1 MPQRTTQPLN
11 SDVVHGNTAATP
23 SVFSWW
29 TFLPIPL
36 LSILNFYIL
45 RAALKT
51 LRWIYKSNLRLPIFF
66 YVVSMVIFFFWY
78 NWTLFYHFY
87 CAIFQYFFPLF
98 LFSFLVSQCTGVF
111 YLFSTLLLP
120 ASLEIRQSPLVV
132 SFRCLH
138 AQLADPIRVPA
149 QQVVCPPPEEDQDL
163 RTCQLQ
169 ILDIQRPHP
178 FPLAMPPV
186 TTPPPP
192 QTSHYF
198 NHHLFTDTANL
209 QDQLDHFILI
219 TASCNSVF
227 PLDFLI

>member
-1 MPQRTTQPLN
+1 MGVGNAGQSLSPGSSTTWLNSCAEATRMPQRTTQPLN

-66 YVVSMVIFFFWY
+66 YVVSMVIFFFFWY

-98 LFSFLVSQCTGVF
+98 LFSFLVS
-111 YLFSTLLLP
+111 
-120 ASLEIRQSPLVV
+120 
-132 SFRCLH
+132 
-138 AQLADPIRVPA
+138 
-149 QQVVCPPPEEDQDL
+149 
-163 RTCQLQ
+163 
-169 ILDIQRPHP
+169 
-178 FPLAMPPV
+178 
-186 TTPPPP
+186 
-192 QTSHYF
+192 
-198 NHHLFTDTANL
+198 
-209 QDQLDHFILI
+209 
-219 TASCNSVF
+219 
-227 PLDFLI
+227 